1 MQVVVYGAGAIGSLV
16 GARLHEAGGNVRLI
30 ARPAHAAAIGREGLR
45 VEAEREVRVVQLPA
59 RERLEGPADVVLLT
73 VKSQDVLTA
82 SREIARASLD
92 ATVVTMQNGVRAD
105 ADAASV
111 LGRDRVVA
119 CVAYVSASFTRPG
132 VVQVAGWRGYL
143 LVGAPYPE
151 SRDRVEAVRALLAR
165 AMPARHA
172 EDVPAARWTKLIVN
186 LPNAIPA
193 ATGIPLGRAFRDRRL
208 NRLAIATMRE
218 GARIARASGHP
229 LEAGARSRPFRLLAT
244 LPRPLAYALFS
255 RRLIAQFP
263 ASSAFGGS
271 TLQSFQ
277 RGSTSELD
285 YLNGEVVRAGADAG
299 RPTPINSALLF
310 KGQEVFRTR
319 RVLTPDELVA
329 GLPL

>member
-1 MQVVVYGAGAIGSLV
+1 MVYGAGAIGSLV
-16 GARLHEAGGNVRLI
+16 GARLHEAGENVRLI
-30 ARPAHAAAIGREGLR
+30 ARPAQAAAIGRDGLR
-45 VEAEREVRVVQLPA
+45 IEAERDVRVVQLPA

-92 ATVVTMQNGVRAD
+92 ATVVTVQNGVRAD

-119 CVAYVSASFTRPG
+119 CVAYVSAAFLRPG

-151 SRDRVEAVRALLAR
+151 SRNRVAAVRTLLAR
-165 AMPARHA
+165 AMPAHHA

-193 ATGIPLGRAFRDRRL
+193 ATAIPLGRAFRDRRL
-208 NRLAIATMRE
+208 NRLAIAAMRE

-229 LEAGARSRPFRLLAT
+229 LEAGARGRPFRLLAS

-263 ASSAFGGS
+263 AASPFGGS

-277 RGSTSELD
+277 RGATSELD

-299 RPTPINSALLF
+299 RPTPINAALLLR
-310 KGQEVFRTR
+310 GQEVFRTR